1 MVNFT
6 ATSAESILPG
16 WPTVDPPQN
25 LPPPPRP
32 YVFGTTAVDSG
43 FRNDSMPSWGG
54 NVVEGDDKQFHL
66 FAAGFVE
73 SAVCASYE
81 PETHVGESLC

>member
-1 MVNFT
+1 M
-6 ATSAESILPG
+6 
-16 WPTVDPPQN
+16 PT
-25 LPPPPRP
+25 
-32 YVFGTTAVDSG
+32 
-43 FRNDSMPSWGG
+43 WGG

-81 PETHVGESLC
+81 PETHDGESLC